1 MRNAVR
7 IATSRCKLKKENNK
21 TNLLNKMKKLI
32 SLIALALTFVAC
44 NEDPEVITVGR
55 EINIVAMNPT
65 VRTQV
70 GNEDDE
76 KVALLWAPNE
86 TIGVFGDQTVNAQ
99 FTSSNTV
106 AAEATTFVGS
116 VAEEDNAFVAYYP
129 FVEGATNM
137 AALHFTLNSEQT
149 QTADGPAIA
158 ENDLKYGVLEANGT
172 NKYTCEFQQCFSL
185 VKFTIDVT
193 DSEVVKEMYLD
204 NIWLQSDG
212 AVLAG
217 DFVLNVN
224 DGTLTKGDAQS
235 DGINLYF
242 ENRPALSEGVI
253 EGWVVLN
260 PELPAGSVL
269 NFVLT
274 AVDAAEPTDNESY
287 ITATAE
293 LTTLKELQVG
303 TAYNIPIKTKFLTF
317 PTFEVSTNE
326 INFTAEG
333 GSQTV
338 TVTTDYSEL
347 YAEAADEWVT
357 VDQNDNTFTI
367 TAAANTAA
375 TTRSTTVTIS
385 TESASATITVNQ
397 EAADVEVEVND
408 EPANCYMISAAGNY
422 SFDATVMGNGAS
434 GVIAGAG
441 FHTTDAV
448 ITGGASAEL
457 LWQDTAGFITS
468 VSYDN
473 GRITY
478 TAGGNVGNAVIAV
491 KNSAGTILW
500 SWHIWGT
507 GDRAV
512 EDEVYTNQAGAT
524 FTVMDRNLG
533 QLKMIYSTDLHTE
546 GEPMYVKQD
555 DGTLYSE
562 KAAAIETINCTLY
575 QWGRKDPVPSAAT
588 RYNINNEATDISTS
602 YPVLNYNNFS
612 SADEATIEYSIQN
625 PAYLIDTYKYT
636 SNPIWEKDGNAY
648 LWGGGSSTT
657 YVQYMDNTSAVA
669 GWENEKTIYDPC
681 PAGYRVANPY
691 TWTGFVGG
699 TASGGTGRD
708 GAITLTNAP
717 ASTFVDYNKDGV
729 FSDNEKLTPWDTT
742 NDVAIVDGEEQL
754 KQDLRAIVSYYQV
767 DYTNTKWVIKSGDYL
782 LSSTEDTEGAVECN
796 YITRYYAPVYC
807 QGLFFMSDENDK
819 TGSFYPMI
827 SYRNGSNGS
836 FNTAGLGYYWSSG
849 PGGSTASA
857 YYLKLGA
864 YSYKSSGNSL
874 SIDVFDNKG
883 KRDAQPVRCVKY

>member
-1 MRNAVR
+1 
-7 IATSRCKLKKENNK
+7 
-21 TNLLNKMKKLI
+21 MKKLI

-204 NIWLQSDG
+204 NIWLQSEG

-287 ITATAE
+287 ITATAT

-500 SWHIWGT
+500 SWHIWGI
-507 GDRAV
+507 GDEAIT
-512 EDEVYTNQAGAT
+512 DQVYTNKLGTTA
-524 FTVMDRNLG
+524 TVMDRNLG
-533 QLKMIYSTDLHTE
+533 QLSKTSY
-546 GEPMYVKQD
+546 Y
-555 DGTLYSE
+555 
-562 KAAAIETINCTLY
+562 CTLY
-575 QWGRKDPVPSAAT
+575 QWGRKDPITNKEEYYIGTA
-588 RYNINNEATDISTS
+588 NEPTACDEE
-602 YPVLNYNNFS
+602 YPVYSVAYGTNT
-612 SADEATIEYSIQN
+612 TIETAVQN
-625 PAYLIDTYKYT
+625 PDKIIYAEGEGGTN
-636 SNPIWEKDGNAY
+636 SAGNWLRADNHY
-648 LWGGGSSTT
+648 LWGDIALVNVYENYPDLTLISTAKASEWS
-657 YVQYMDNTSAVA
+657 Y
-669 GWENEKTIYDPC
+669 GKTIYDPC
-681 PAGYRVANPY
+681 PAGYRVANRF
-691 TWTGFVGG
+691 TWTGFVTTTTGNSTNG
-699 TASGGTGRD
+699 LSYVNLVKYESGGY
-708 GAITLTNAP
+708 
-717 ASTFVDYNKDGV
+717 FKM
-729 FSDNEKLTPWDTT
+729 
-742 NDVAIVDGEEQL
+742 ND
-754 KQDLRAIVSYYQV
+754 S
-767 DYTNTKWVIKSGDYL
+767 
-782 LSSTEDTEGAVECN
+782 DTEGA
-796 YITRYYAPVYC
+796 YYPQSGSRGA
-807 QGLFFMSDENDK
+807 K
-819 TGSFYPMI
+819 TGSMWVGAATPYNT
-827 SYRNGSNGS
+827 RNY
-836 FNTAGLGYYWSSG
+836 TANYW
-849 PGGSTASA
+849 ASA
-857 YYLKLGA
+857 PN
-864 YSYKSSGNSL
+864 SNTNQSSQF
-874 SIDVFDNKG
+874 SIGVYDITSSKQRFPINTINFG
-883 KRDAQPVRCVKY
+883 YAENCYAVRCVRY

>member
-1 MRNAVR
+1 
-7 IATSRCKLKKENNK
+7 
-21 TNLLNKMKKLI
+21 MKKLI

-70 GNEDDE
+70 GSEDNE

-158 ENDLKYGVLEANGT
+158 ENDLKYGKLEANGT

-204 NIWLQSDG
+204 NIWLQSEG
-212 AVLAG
+212 AALAG

-260 PELPAGSVL
+260 PELPAGSDL

-287 ITATAE
+287 ITATAT

-357 VDQNDNTFTI
+357 VDQNDKTFTI

-648 LWGGGSSTT
+648 LWGGPQITT
-657 YVQYMDNTSAVA
+657 NVSDMTSDAAGA
-669 GWENEKTIYDPC
+669 GWDNNKTIYDPC

-691 TWTGFVGG
+691 TWTGFVGA
-699 TASGGTGRD
+699 TSGSAKYPDIATC
-708 GAITLTNAP
+708 AYTV
-717 ASTFVDYNKDGV
+717 VDYNGDGTY
-729 FSDNEKLTPWDTT
+729 SNDEIITNWDTGM
-742 NDVAIVDGEEQL
+742 NAPMKAGWENLLANL
-754 KQDLRAIVSYYQV
+754 KLITSYYEIDQGLK
-767 DYTNTKWVIKSGDYL
+767 KWVIRSGDYL
-782 LSSTEDTEGAVECN
+782 FTSTEGTEGAVECS
-796 YITRYYAPVYC
+796 YVTRYYAPVYC

-819 TGSFYPMI
+819 TGSFYPI
-827 SYRNGSNGS
+827 NSYRNGSNGS
-836 FNTAGLGYYWSSG
+836 FNTNGFGYCWSSG
-849 PGGSTASA
+849 VYNSVV
-857 YYLKLGA
+857 YYLQLAPYSLAVDGTN
-864 YSYKSSGNSL
+864 SYKSMITYARNS
-874 SIDVFDNKG
+874 KTG
-883 KRDAQPVRCVKY
+883 KRDAMPVRCVRY